1 MYNYTGLPLISGW
14 YEWLTSIQ
22 MFHFGANTSLDQIFV
37 IVKSLK
43 TYSYEGNIIIIVFDQ
58 MSCNW

>member
-1 MYNYTGLPLISGW
+1 
-14 YEWLTSIQ
+14 

-43 TYSYEGNIIIIVFDQ
+43 TYSYKGNIIIIVFDQ